1 MIDGERFV
9 TQPGGEVWSPW
20 ARTSN
25 GKTAAPFST
34 GTKRLDTE
42 PLKLHDCKEGQAV
55 SGTDTQAVGVTHD
68 VVRTLRCVSMTPF
81 GRPVEPEV

>member
-9 TQPGGEVWSPW
+9 TQPGGEYGAPGRAHRMAKLPPRSAGHKE
-20 ARTSN
+20 ARYR
-25 GKTAAPFST
+25 AAET
-34 GTKRLDTE
+34 TRLQG
-42 PLKLHDCKEGQAV
+42 GQAV

-68 VVRTLRCVSMTPF
+68 VVQDIAVRIHAPF